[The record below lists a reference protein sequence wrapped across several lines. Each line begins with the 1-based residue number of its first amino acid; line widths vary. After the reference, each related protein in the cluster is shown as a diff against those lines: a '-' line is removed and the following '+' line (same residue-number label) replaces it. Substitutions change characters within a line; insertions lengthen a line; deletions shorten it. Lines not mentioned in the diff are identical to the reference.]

1 MLHRL
6 LRKKQE
12 GDRPADT
19 GKTPLNQPFQKTSNP
34 LPSVI
39 CERCNQ
45 RPDQRPPKRQMG
57 LSQETLADPPA
68 LATRPKKTGR
78 LATTAPTTKGMSR
91 LGKQKYVP
99 LEPPSLPTI
108 QIFAALRAIAMI
120 LAGRQSDRRHAGIA
134 SMQLGMTGPTVF
146 GVPLCRPAGWV
157 SAWRKMAAQS
167 MKDAPVRR

>member
-6 LRKKQE
+6 LRE
-12 GDRPADT
+12 EAGRRPPSRHRQNATETAFSTDVE
-19 GKTPLNQPFQKTSNP
+19 PLALRHMRTMQPAPRSTA
-34 LPSVI
+34 
-39 CERCNQ
+39 
-45 RPDQRPPKRQMG
+45 PKRQMR
-57 LSQETLADPPA
+57 LSKETLADPPA